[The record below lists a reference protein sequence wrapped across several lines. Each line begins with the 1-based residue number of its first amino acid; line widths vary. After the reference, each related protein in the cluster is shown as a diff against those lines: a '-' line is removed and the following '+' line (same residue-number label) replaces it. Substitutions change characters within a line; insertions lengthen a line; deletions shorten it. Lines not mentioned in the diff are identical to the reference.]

1 MDFAV
6 IDELKEAAEAIHFPK
21 IDNLQRAAAAERAS
35 ERKAAQRREFATLM
49 RSIKS
54 LVRENA

>member
-6 IDELKEAAEAIHFPK
+6 IEQLKEAAEAIHFSK
-21 IDNLQRAAAAERAS
+21 IEGGDAAARTD
-35 ERKAAQRREFATLM
+35 ERKTAQRREFATLM

>member
-6 IDELKEAAEAIHFPK
+6 IDELKKAAEAIHFSK
-21 IDNLQRAAAAERAS
+21 IDDIEVGAAAKH
-35 ERKAAQRREFATLM
+35 KATQRREFATLM

-54 LVRENA
+54 LVRESA

>member
-6 IDELKEAAEAIHFPK
+6 LDELKEAAEAIHFSK
-21 IDNLQRAAAAERAS
+21 IDEVECDAAARAS
-35 ERKAAQRREFATLM
+35 ERKATQRREFATLV

>member
-6 IDELKEAAEAIHFPK
+6 IDELKEAAEAIHFSK
-21 IDNLQRAAAAERAS
+21 IDRGATAHAAEH
-35 ERKAAQRREFATLM
+35 KATQRREFAMLM

>member
-6 IDELKEAAEAIHFPK
+6 IEQLKEAAEAIHFSK
-21 IDNLQRAAAAERAS
+21 IDDIERDAGGREH
-35 ERKAAQRREFATLM
+35 ERKATQRREFATLM

-54 LVRENA
+54 LMRKAA